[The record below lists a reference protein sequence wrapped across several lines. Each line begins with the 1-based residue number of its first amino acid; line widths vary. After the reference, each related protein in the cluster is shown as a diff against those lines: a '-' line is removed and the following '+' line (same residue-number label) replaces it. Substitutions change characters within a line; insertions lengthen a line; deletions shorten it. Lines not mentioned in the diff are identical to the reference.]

1 MQEIVEIGRATQD
14 ELRDDLRELFQ
25 GAIRLTLEM
34 VLEEE
39 LKAMVGAR
47 RFERVGSR
55 KDHRNGTYLRRLLT
69 SLGQIEV
76 AMPRSRDNG
85 SPADVIGRYQRRSP
99 ELDEM
104 MVEAY
109 VSGVSQRKM
118 GDVTEALMGERVG
131 RSTVSRVAKRLDEA
145 VEGLRRAPIEG
156 PHPYLYLDATFLDA
170 RWARKVEN
178 VSALVAYA
186 VGPEGHR
193 RLLAV
198 TLGAEES
205 QQSWSELLEQL
216 QDRGLGGVE
225 LVIADEHAG
234 LAAAVRR
241 FLPEARRQRCTVHLQ
256 RNVGARVPHRLRK
269 RVAREVSV
277 IFQTS
282 GLAEAKKLLGE
293 FGARWKKE
301 LPEAVEV
308 LERGFGAATQF
319 YAVPRGALAP
329 AAYHQQPRAAARRD
343 QTQDQGRRR
352 LPGPGQRPQAHHGR
366 RTQDHT
372 RLGRPALPRP
382 LTPPETG
389 GRPSSLAEGEE
400 LPPLLHTNRDLT
412 GATLPGVV
420 GGGEVESRSGC
431 CFDRLVAMEL
441 GSVVGRD
448 GMSGA
453 RGAVDEADRS
463 AVGGLD
469 GASLELTDHHV
480 ARLAIDEREHTVL
493 VGDVTDHRICFKVAD
508 SASILC
514 TSGSLVDVT
523 FSGQTATGIVAT
535 VPFSALL
542 GRTAEMQIQAS
553 ALLSIAPDVAVDGL
567 VADREL
573 PLTP

>member
-216 QDRGLGGVE
+216 QDWSEPL
-225 LVIADEHAG
+225 
-234 LAAAVRR
+234 
-241 FLPEARRQRCTVHLQ
+241 
-256 RNVGARVPHRLRK
+256 RV
-269 RVAREVSV
+269 
-277 IFQTS
+277 
-282 GLAEAKKLLGE
+282 
-293 FGARWKKE
+293 
-301 LPEAVEV
+301 
-308 LERGFGAATQF
+308 
-319 YAVPRGALAP
+319 
-329 AAYHQQPRAAARRD
+329 D
-343 QTQDQGRRR
+343 
-352 LPGPGQRPQAHHGR
+352 
-366 RTQDHT
+366 
-372 RLGRPALPRP
+372 
-382 LTPPETG
+382 
-389 GRPSSLAEGEE
+389 
-400 LPPLLHTNRDLT
+400 N
-412 GATLPGVV
+412 
-420 GGGEVESRSGC
+420 ESWS
-431 CFDRLVAMEL
+431 D
-441 GSVVGRD
+441 
-448 GMSGA
+448 
-453 RGAVDEADRS
+453 
-463 AVGGLD
+463 
-469 GASLELTDHHV
+469 
-480 ARLAIDEREHTVL
+480 
-493 VGDVTDHRICFKVAD
+493 
-508 SASILC
+508 
-514 TSGSLVDVT
+514 
-523 FSGQTATGIVAT
+523 
-535 VPFSALL
+535 
-542 GRTAEMQIQAS
+542 
-553 ALLSIAPDVAVDGL
+553 
-567 VADREL
+567 
-573 PLTP
+573 

>member
-99 ELDEM
+99 E
-104 MVEAY
+104 
-109 VSGVSQRKM
+109 
-118 GDVTEALMGERVG
+118 
-131 RSTVSRVAKRLDEA
+131 LDEA

-319 YAVPRGALAP
+319 YAFPEAHWPRL
-329 AAYHQQPRAAARRD
+329 
-343 QTQDQGRRR
+343 
-352 LPGPGQRPQAHHGR
+352 
-366 RTQDHT
+366 RT
-372 RLGRPALPRP
+372 
-382 LTPPETG
+382 
-389 GRPSSLAEGEE
+389 
-400 LPPLLHTNRDLT
+400 TN
-412 GATLPGVV
+412 
-420 GGGEVESRSGC
+420 
-431 CFDRLVAMEL
+431 
-441 GSVVGRD
+441 
-448 GMSGA
+448 
-453 RGAVDEADRS
+453 
-463 AVGGLD
+463 
-469 GASLELTDHHV
+469 SLE
-480 ARLAIDEREHTVL
+480 RLHGEIKR
-493 VGDVTDHRICFKVAD
+493 RIKAAGAFPD
-508 SASILC
+508 
-514 TSGSLVDVT
+514 
-523 FSGQTATGIVAT
+523 
-535 VPFSALL
+535 
-542 GRTAEMQIQAS
+542 RAS
-553 ALLSIAPDVAVDGL
+553 ALRLITAVALRTTHVWGDRRYLDLSLLQKQEVAQ
-567 VADREL
+567 AA
-573 PLTP
+573 

>member
-39 LKAMVGAR
+39 PKAMVGAR

-198 TLGAEES
+198 TLGAE
-205 QQSWSELLEQL
+205 
-216 QDRGLGGVE
+216 GVAAE
-225 LVIADEHAG
+225 LV
-234 LAAAVRR
+234 
-241 FLPEARRQRCTVHLQ
+241 
-256 RNVGARVPHRLRK
+256 GA
-269 RVAREVSV
+269 
-277 IFQTS
+277 
-282 GLAEAKKLLGE
+282 
-293 FGARWKKE
+293 
-301 LPEAVEV
+301 
-308 LERGFGAATQF
+308 
-319 YAVPRGALAP
+319 
-329 AAYHQQPRAAARRD
+329 PRA
-343 QTQDQGRRR
+343 T
-352 LPGPGQRPQAHHGR
+352 PGPRPR
-366 RTQDHT
+366 RC
-372 RLGRPALPRP
+372 RA
-382 LTPPETG
+382 
-389 GRPSSLAEGEE
+389 
-400 LPPLLHTNRDLT
+400 RD
-412 GATLPGVV
+412 
-420 GGGEVESRSGC
+420 R
-431 CFDRLVAMEL
+431 R
-441 GSVVGRD
+441 
-448 GMSGA
+448 
-453 RGAVDEADRS
+453 
-463 AVGGLD
+463 
-469 GASLELTDHHV
+469 
-480 ARLAIDEREHTVL
+480 
-493 VGDVTDHRICFKVAD
+493 
-508 SASILC
+508 
-514 TSGSLVDVT
+514 
-523 FSGQTATGIVAT
+523 
-535 VPFSALL
+535 
-542 GRTAEMQIQAS
+542 
-553 ALLSIAPDVAVDGL
+553 
-567 VADREL
+567 
-573 PLTP
+573 

>member
-319 YAVPRGALAP
+319 YAFPEAHWPRLRTTNSLERLHGEIK
-329 AAYHQQPRAAARRD
+329 RRI
-343 QTQDQGRRR
+343 QGRRR

-412 GATLPGVV
+412 AKDRRSPADYEHFMQEVLDESVRVLAPGGALYLYHMPEWGVRFASYLMKGLTFRHWITVSIGTCQRQWDTL
-420 GGGEVESRSGC
+420 
-431 CFDRLVAMEL
+431 
-441 GSVVGRD
+441 RD
-448 GMSGA
+448 
-453 RGAVDEADRS
+453 
-463 AVGGLD
+463 
-469 GASLELTDHHV
+469 
-480 ARLAIDEREHTVL
+480 
-493 VGDVTDHRICFKVAD
+493 
-508 SASILC
+508 
-514 TSGSLVDVT
+514 
-523 FSGQTATGIVAT
+523 
-535 VPFSALL
+535 
-542 GRTAEMQIQAS
+542 
-553 ALLSIAPDVAVDGL
+553 
-567 VADREL
+567 
-573 PLTP
+573 